1 MKKLLFILIIFSIYL
16 TSCKQCEPTY
26 IHVNI
31 RDTIIKVIP
40 KIIIDSG
47 KAQIV
52 NDTLIQYVSVKNN
65 DTIIKIKYYP
75 KTKLVNVYAK
85 PEPEYIIYKDTVT
98 TVQIKEVIKDTP
110 IKDITMYAMGLLLL
124 AGAIYIFI
132 LLIKSKQ

>member
-1 MKKLLFILIIFSIYL
+1 MKKILFILIIFSIYL

>member
-1 MKKLLFILIIFSIYL
+1 MKKLLFILIIFCIYL

-85 PEPEYIIYKDTVT
+85 PEPEYITYRDTVT
-98 TVQIKEVIKDTP
+98 TIQIKEVIKDTP
-110 IKDITMYAMGLLLL
+110 IKDFTMYAMGMLLL